1 MKQLVLFFVLCFS
14 FLFNEVQAQSQIK
27 WQLKDSVIKF
37 PSNFGSWI
45 ERNVGKYNPYN
56 EPLGTRVPSFQLK
69 ETGDFNKDGFT
80 DLCME
85 LNLRF
90 FDTNN
95 PSNPNKYQDSL
106 MNYYKGIFINQKN
119 GTFLLDTNYIIKG
132 RGAIWD
138 GGFGDFNGDGLTDY
152 YNNCIYY
159 EFDQKNKD
167 ILFYKYG
174 RGDASPSHV
183 FFNNGKSFDRVDL
196 DTVDMITTNSDI
208 IDINKDGKD
217 EIIVTAASKF
227 IVYQYDLEAK
237 KFIKKFNNVNDFI
250 NKKYGTTI
258 KFFNFKEKIDN
269 SILVTLSHGYT
280 QSKEDW
286 MIDILQINLI
296 DSSIKIK
303 NSFKHPSYKLNDGSL
318 SMAGIADKKGNF
330 KYEDLNKDGIDE
342 LIWLG
347 YFSFNNPLP
356 SIFQSN
362 ERMGINIIENNIVN
376 TPKYWNYDTTEIGFR
391 IGGYITDLNA
401 DKRSEIISEEWLDNY
416 NKYFA
421 YYYSFDSG
429 MYNKKFI
436 EPINKNVVIKKSFQ
450 KKFITWAEDFD
461 KNGTADIIIY
471 DPDNLTN
478 NYIYKSIDC
487 KDVFSKPIFNT
498 SKFVFCSNDSLK
510 LSITNVN
517 KGDTLKW
524 FYGSNSDIS
533 NTSSKIFS
541 ETTKLFVTRTDSI
554 GCVSVSDTIEI
565 KKFNIPSTP
574 TISRDTSNSL
584 ISNASIGNVWYKDG
598 TAISDT
604 AQKFKPSAVGSYTV
618 KTTQNGCVSAL
629 SNPYYFLVTDIINLS
644 ATEFIKLTPNPFV
657 NQLNF
662 DFVVKGYQRLN
673 LEIFDIATGTKV
685 ASKQNQTQGMPIYLG
700 HLSAGTYVI
709 KVSSTD
715 NKISYQFK
723 MVKL

>member
-1 MKQLVLFFVLCFS
+1 MKQRILLLVVLFS
-14 FLFNEVQAQSQIK
+14 FLFNQVQAQIK

-37 PSNFGSWI
+37 PSNFASWI

-56 EPLGTRVPSFQLK
+56 EPLGTRIPSFQLK

-119 GTFLLDTNYIIKG
+119 GTYLLDTNYIIKG

-159 EFDQKNKD
+159 EFDPKNKD
-167 ILFYKYG
+167 VLFYKYG

-196 DTVDMITTNSDI
+196 DTVDMISTNSDI
-208 IDINKDGKD
+208 IDINKDGRD
-217 EIIVTAASKF
+217 EIIVTASAKF
-227 IVYQYDLEAK
+227 ILYQFDPQSK
-237 KFIKKFNNVNDFI
+237 KFIKKFNNINDYI
-250 NKKYGTTI
+250 DKKYGTTI

-269 SILVTLSHGYT
+269 SILLTLSYGFT
-280 QSKEDW
+280 QRKEDW
-286 MIDILQINLI
+286 MVDILQINLT
-296 DSSIKIK
+296 DSSIKVK
-303 NSFKHPSYKLNDGSL
+303 NSFKHPSYLLNDGSL

-401 DKRSEIISEEWLDNY
+401 DKISEIISEEWLDNY

-429 MYNKKFI
+429 MYNKKYI
-436 EPINKNVVIKKSFQ
+436 EPINKNIVIKKSFQ
-450 KKFITWAEDFD
+450 KKFHTWAEDFD
-461 KNGTADIIIY
+461 KNGTSDIIIY

-487 KDVFSKPIFNT
+487 KEVFSKPIFNT
-498 SKFVFCSNDSLK
+498 TKFVICSNDSLK

-524 FYGSNSDIS
+524 FYGSKSDIS
-533 NTSSKIFS
+533 NTTSKIFS
-541 ETTKLFVTRTDSI
+541 DATKLFVTRTDSI
-554 GCVSVSDTIEI
+554 GCISSSDTIDI
-565 KKFNIPSTP
+565 KKFNLPSTP
-574 TISRDTSNSL
+574 SISRDTANNLVSSVAFN
-584 ISNASIGNVWYKDG
+584 NTWYKDG
-598 TAISDT
+598 KVITDT
-604 AQKFKPSAVGSYTV
+604 TQKIKPSGAGSYTV
-618 KTTQNGCVSAL
+618 ITTENSCASKM
-629 SNPYYFLVTDIINLS
+629 SNAYYYLVTDIIKLN
-644 ATEFIKLTPNPFV
+644 AEEFIKLAPNPFQG
-657 NQLNF
+657 QLNI
-662 DFVVKGYQRLN
+662 DFSIKGYQKLN
-673 LEIFDIATGTKV
+673 VEVFELTTGTRM
-685 ASKQNQTQGMPIYLG
+685 ASQQNVLPGSL
-700 HLSAGTYVI
+700 LSFGFLAPGTYLI
-709 KVSSTD
+709 KVSSND
-715 NKISYQFK
+715 QKLSYQFK
-723 MVKL
+723 MIKL